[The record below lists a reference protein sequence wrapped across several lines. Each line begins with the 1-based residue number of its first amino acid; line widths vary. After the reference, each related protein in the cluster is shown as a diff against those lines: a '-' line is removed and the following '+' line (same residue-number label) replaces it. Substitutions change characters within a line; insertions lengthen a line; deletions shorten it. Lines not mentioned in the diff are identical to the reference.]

1 MSGGKAH
8 AEAHAQ
14 DGDQKHASPR
24 ELSQYE
30 IGKQDAHIKL
40 DKAERIERVN
50 KIAAEEA
57 KKRSQKEFE
66 EHARPTQIAEAH
78 GNKPSRGAKID
89 QEIEDEERA
98 QLERQ
103 GKA

>member
-1 MSGGKAH
+1 MSGGKAQSVPLPPPQPQPTTDPFSTPIS

-50 KIAAEEA
+50 KV
-57 KKRSQKEFE
+57 RLF
-66 EHARPTQIAEAH
+66 R
-78 GNKPSRGAKID
+78 RW
-89 QEIEDEERA
+89 
-98 QLERQ
+98 
-103 GKA
+103 